1 MSEDSIS
8 IIITVGIIAL
18 MLASVLY
25 LNVIYRVRR
34 RPAEESHT
42 ERQQDEAWQQRA
54 SASSLSSLSSR
65 RLADQSRDLLH
76 ALSTRG
82 ERANP
87 RSQAGDPRVSTGS
100 AEECGCPEE

>member
-34 RPAEESHT
+34 RPAEE
-42 ERQQDEAWQQRA
+42 
-54 SASSLSSLSSR
+54 
-65 RLADQSRDLLH
+65 
-76 ALSTRG
+76 
-82 ERANP
+82 
-87 RSQAGDPRVSTGS
+87 
-100 AEECGCPEE
+100 